1 MTSLTYHRPSRSWLD
16 RLPLGNGRLGAMV
29 GVEDGAVR
37 IGLNEATAWSGGVG
51 SAERNLVD
59 PAVAADALA
68 AARALITGDDPVGA
82 EAALRPLQHGYAQ
95 AFLPVGELEVRV
107 EGLADA
113 SVVRSLDLTSGIHT
127 ATLTDGARAWHMS
140 TAACLGDDVLAH
152 TVRSVEPGDLRI
164 SVATPLRVETHG
176 VTDGA
181 VTLVAALPADVA
193 PGHEPGSPPLT
204 WEVPGVDPV
213 RVVLRVRVTSDGEV
227 RADDQGLVVRAATST
242 GIVLAIET
250 TYTSPTMPP
259 CAVGEALTRATR
271 RAEAPAKAA
280 LARHATAHTERA
292 KTFSVRLGE
301 TRSQADPDERVRSA
315 ALTDVA
321 ATDPSLVALLLEYG
335 RYLLLSSSRDG
346 GLPANLQG
354 VWNAELQPPWSSAYT
369 LNINL
374 PMNYWGA
381 ESTGA
386 SGCHRALLPLL
397 EALAQRGQDTARR
410 LYGARGWVAH
420 HNTDAWAFTL
430 PTNGDAS
437 WSQWAMGGAWL
448 VRQFDEQRRFG
459 AMDDETL
466 HRFWPVARGAARFL
480 LDFLQPDDD
489 GVPQTLPSTSPE
501 NRFLHGGVSA
511 SLTRSSAMDRAL
523 VRDVLILTAE
533 LAATCAPEDP
543 ILAEASATAAR
554 IPGPRVSSDGTIAE
568 WGEDR
573 VQEEPLHRHL
583 SHLLPW
589 FPGDLDP
596 AGHAAA
602 VAATLD
608 ARGDDS
614 TGWSLAWKIALR
626 ARLGDGEAVGR
637 LLALVLRP
645 ADDGPGFAQRG
656 GLYANLFA
664 AHPPFQIDGNLGF
677 LGAFVEALLQSHR
690 PGRIDLLPA
699 LPPHLDDGEVTGLVA
714 RPGVVVDLQWRD
726 RRPHRLTLRARTPH
740 AAGTYSVVH
749 DGTPRTVTVPAEGTL
764 VVRFSDA

>member
-1 MTSLTYHRPSRSWLD
+1 MTRLTYQRASGSWLA

-29 GVEDGAVR
+29 GVDATGAR

-51 SAERNLVD
+51 SAMRNLVD
-59 PAVAADALA
+59 PGVAAAALA
-68 AARALITGDDPVGA
+68 RSRDLIAADDPVGA
-82 EAALRPLQHGYAQ
+82 EEALRPLQHGYAQ
-95 AFLPVGELEVRV
+95 AFLPVGELEVAV
-107 EGLADA
+107 PAATGAA
-113 SVVRSLDLTSGIHT
+113 VVRSLDLATGVHHATIDDGHRSWEMRT
-127 ATLTDGARAWHMS
+127 AT
-140 TAACLGDDVLAH
+140 CLADDVLAH
-152 TVRSVEPGDLRI
+152 TVRSPLPSDLRV
-164 SVATPLRVETHG
+164 SLATRLHVETLEA
-176 VTDGA
+176 DGGTL
-181 VTLVAALPADVA
+181 TLVAALPADVA
-193 PGHEPGSPPLT
+193 PGHEPDEAPLT
-204 WEVPGVDPV
+204 WDVPGIEPV
-213 RVVLRVRVTSDGEV
+213 HVALRLRVASDGQV
-227 RADDQGLVVRAATST
+227 SVQDGALLVTAATAT
-242 GIVLAIET
+242 EIVLSIET
-250 TYTSPTMPP
+250 TYTSPALPP
-259 CAVGEALTRATR
+259 GPVAEALSRAVS
-271 RAEAPAKAA
+271 RAEAPAAAA
-280 LARHATAHTERA
+280 LDRHAAAHAERVGG
-292 KTFSVRLGE
+292 FSVWLGAG
-301 TRSQADPDERVRSA
+301 RPDLDPDERVRRA
-315 ALTDVA
+315 ALAGA
-321 ATDPSLVALLLEYG
+321 AGADPGLVALLLEYG
-335 RYLLLSSSRDG
+335 RYLLLCSSRAG

-354 VWNAELQPPWSSAYT
+354 IWNAEMQPPWSSAYT

-543 ILAEASATAAR
+543 ILAEASATVAR

-726 RRPHRLTLRARTPH
+726 RRPHRLTLRARTPD

-749 DGTPRTVTVPAEGTL
+749 DGTPRTVTVPADGTL

>member
-37 IGLNEATAWSGGVG
+37 IGLNESTAWSGGVG
-51 SAERNLVD
+51 SAVRNLVH
-59 PAVAADALA
+59 PAVAAEALA
-68 AARALITGDDPVGA
+68 DARALIEGDDPVGA
-82 EAALRPLQHGYAQ
+82 EEALRPLQHGYAQ
-95 AFLPVGELEVRV
+95 AFLPVGELEVRL
-107 EGLADA
+107 EGAGGA
-113 SVVRSLDLTSGIHT
+113 GVVRSLDLSTGVHT
-127 ATLTDGARAWHMS
+127 ATLSDGARTWQMR
-140 TAACLGDDVLAH
+140 TAACLRDDVLAH

-164 SVATPLRVETHG
+164 SVATPLRVESLEA
-176 VTDGA
+176 TDGA
-181 VTLVAALPADVA
+181 VTLIAALPADVA
-193 PGHEPGSPPLT
+193 PGHEPDSPPLT

-213 RVVLRVRVTSDGEV
+213 RVALRLRVTTDGEV
-227 RADDQGLVVRAATST
+227 GADDGAILVRSATST
-242 GIVLAIET
+242 EIVLAIET
-250 TYTSPTMPP
+250 TYTSPTLPP
-259 CAVGEALTRATR
+259 GPVEDALGRAIR
-271 RAEAPAKAA
+271 RAEAHAESA
-280 LARHATAHTERA
+280 LARHAAAHSERA
-292 KTFSVRLGE
+292 GTFSVRLGG
-301 TRSQADPDERVRSA
+301 TSPLADPDERVRSV

-321 ATDPSLVALLLEYG
+321 ATDPSLVALLLEYC

-354 VWNAELQPPWSSAYT
+354 IWNAELQPPWSSAYT

-381 ESTGA
+381 ETTGA
-386 SGCHRALLPLL
+386 SGCHRSLLPLL
-397 EALAQRGQDTARR
+397 ESLAERGGDTAHR

-459 AMDDETL
+459 AMDEEML
-466 HRFWPVARGAARFL
+466 SRFWPVVRGAARFL
-480 LDFLQPDDD
+480 LDFLRPDAD
-489 GVPQTLPSTSPE
+489 GIPQTIPSTSPE
-501 NRFLHGGVSA
+501 NRFLHRGVPA
-511 SLTRSSAMDRAL
+511 SLTSSSAMDRAL
-523 VRDVLILTAE
+523 VRDVLLLAAE
-533 LAATCAPEDP
+533 LASTFAPEDP
-543 ILAEASATAAR
+543 IAAEASATAAR

-596 AGHAAA
+596 ASHAAA

-626 ARLGDGEAVGR
+626 ARLGDGQAVGR
-637 LLALVLRP
+637 LLTLVVRP

-714 RPGVVVDLQWRD
+714 RPGVAVDLEWRD
-726 RRPHRLTLRARTPH
+726 RRPHRLTLRALAPA
-740 AAGTYSVVH
+740 AAGTYALVH
-749 DGTPRTVTVPAEGTL
+749 DGVSRPVTVPPEGSL
-764 VVRFSDA
+764 VVGFSDA